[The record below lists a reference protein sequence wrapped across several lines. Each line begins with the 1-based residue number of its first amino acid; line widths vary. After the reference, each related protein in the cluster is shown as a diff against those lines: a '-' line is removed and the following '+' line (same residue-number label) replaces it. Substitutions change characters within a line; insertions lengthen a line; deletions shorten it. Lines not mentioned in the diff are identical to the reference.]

1 MHPLDN
7 VTWTALT
14 TRQAHFGD
22 SNNFARRFPVDIG
35 PLAGLKEPTDQG
47 FNSLAGLLGPGEAA
61 ALFLDQA
68 QDPPSYLNVIAT
80 APLLQMVQDEPSTL
94 SEIPSSAPEL
104 IELNADDIPEMISLT
119 ELTKPGP
126 FGTRTRE
133 LGTYLGVRQSGKLV
147 AMAGE
152 RLQVPGYTEVSA
164 VCTHPDHTGHGYAA
178 ALMEAVMKGIRGRQ
192 ETPFLHTR
200 ADNDRA
206 IGLYE
211 RLGFKSRVLLHLVV
225 VRKA

>member
-7 VTWTALT
+7 VTWTALIT
-14 TRQAHFGD
+14 TQAHLAEA
-22 SNNFARRFPVDIG
+22 NEFARRFPVDIG
-35 PLAGLKEPTDQG
+35 PLAGLKEPTEQA
-47 FNSLAGLLGPGEAA
+47 FNSLAALLNPGEAA
-61 ALFLDQA
+61 ALFLDRA

-80 APLLQMVQDEPSTL
+80 APLLQMVQEEANNF
-94 SEIPSSAPEL
+94 SEGTSHQL
-104 IELNADDIPEMISLT
+104 IELKADDIPEMIALT
-119 ELTKPGP
+119 EMTKPGP

-133 LGTYLGVRQSGKLV
+133 LGTYLGIRESGNLV
-147 AMAGE
+147 AMSGE
-152 RLQVPGYTEVSA
+152 RLRVPGYTEVSA
-164 VCTHPDHTGHGYAA
+164 VCTHPEHTGRGYAA
-178 ALMEAVMKGIRGRQ
+178 ALMQAVMNGIRGRQ

>member
-14 TRQAHFGD
+14 TTQAHLAEA
-22 SNNFARRFPVDIG
+22 NEFARRFPVDIG
-35 PLAGLKEPTDQG
+35 PLAGLKEPTEQA
-47 FNSLAGLLGPGEAA
+47 FNSLAALLNPGEAA
-61 ALFLDQA
+61 ALFLDRA

-80 APLLQMVQDEPSTL
+80 APLLQMVQEEANNF
-94 SEIPSSAPEL
+94 SEGTSHQL
-104 IELNADDIPEMISLT
+104 IELKADDIPEMIALT
-119 ELTKPGP
+119 EMTKPGP

-133 LGTYLGVRQSGKLV
+133 LGTYLGIRESGNLV
-147 AMAGE
+147 AMSGE
-152 RLQVPGYTEVSA
+152 RLRVPGYTEVSA
-164 VCTHPDHTGHGYAA
+164 VCTHPEHTGRGYAA
-178 ALMEAVMKGIRGRQ
+178 ALMQAVMNGIRGRQ

>member
-14 TRQAHFGD
+14 TRQAHLAEA
-22 SNNFARRFPVDIG
+22 NEFARRFPADIG
-35 PLAGLKEPTDQG
+35 PLAAVKEPTEQG
-47 FNSLAGLLGPGEAA
+47 FNSLAALLKPGEAA
-61 ALFLDQA
+61 ALFLHEA
-68 QDPPSYLNVIAT
+68 QDPPPYLNVIAT
-80 APLLQMVQDEPSTL
+80 APLLQMVQDESNTF
-94 SEIPSSAPEL
+94 SEAPSSAPKL
-104 IELNADDIPEMISLT
+104 IGLSADDIPEMIALT

-133 LGTYLGVRQSGKLV
+133 LGTYLGIRQSKNLV

-152 RLQVPGYTEVSA
+152 RLRLPGYTEVSA
-164 VCTHPDHTGHGYAA
+164 VCTHPDHTGRGYAA
-178 ALMEAVMKGIRGRQ
+178 ALMQAVMNGIRGRQ

-211 RLGFKSRVLLHLVV
+211 RLGFKSRVLLHLAV